1 MLLLL
6 TFGFMAC
13 SDGILNPDIVKSE
26 TEMLISDDFTI
37 ASTENVA
44 STPVS
49 ILRQITPYIIPGANS
64 GGNRICAEVGLAF
77 FNDANYYEF
86 SSERVNYEGGEFD
99 DDFPA
104 GLSVTYNS
112 VTKLLEWSSS
122 FGIGAVIVKGSND
135 ANVYVYDPQQKSDTG
150 LGAPAKGGDTQAG
163 LSNITFCWNPEDV
176 EPCYQE
182 ETAWADGVRYNTD
195 HSGNWATYTG
205 YAGVEKTVTLYAGRT
220 IEAGTVTITPEG
232 DMVKITINLENGW
245 MLQVDEED
253 DAVKVQGY
261 VDAPSGNPAPGQFET
276 YKGNELEFTVPAFNF
291 YGIHLDVR
299 KEVDCPVE

>member
-13 SDGILNPDIVKSE
+13 SDGILNPEIMKSE
-26 TEMLISDDFTI
+26 SEMQITDDFTI

-49 ILRQITPYIIPGANS
+49 ILRQITPYIIPGANP
-64 GGNRICAEVGLAF
+64 GGNRTCAEVGLAF

-112 VTKLLEWSSS
+112 VTELLEWSSS

-135 ANVYVYDPQQKSDTG
+135 ANVYKYDPQQKSDTG
-150 LGAPAKGGDTQAG
+150 LGAPLTGGGEPAG

-176 EPCYQE
+176 DPCYQE
-182 ETAWADGVRYNTD
+182 ETAWADGDRYND
-195 HSGNWATYTG
+195 ERGNWATYTS
-205 YAGVEKTVTLYAGRT
+205 YDDEEKTVTLYAGRT
-220 IEAGTVTITPEG
+220 IVAGTVTLKPVADG
-232 DMVKITINLENGW
+232 VKITINFEDGW
-245 MLQVDEED
+245 MLQVDEDD

-261 VDAPSGNPAPGQFET
+261 VDAPSGNPAPGQFTT
-276 YKGNELEFTVPAFNF
+276 YKGNELEFTVPSFAFH
-291 YGIHLDVR
+291 GIHLDVR